1 MACVWGGG
9 LSQEDAGLCLAS
21 PRLPGFQAPGALPSV
36 ALQRGLKRESK
47 DLSLLFMASFA
58 FK

>member
-1 MACVWGGG
+1 MCMGRWSGSGGCG
-9 LSQEDAGLCLAS
+9 AVPRLTS
-21 PRLPGFQAPGALPSV
+21 PGLPGFQAPGALPSV

-47 DLSLLFMASFA
+47 GLSLQFMASFA